1 MNKDCLVGLMFG
13 LGIGA
18 AVGILT
24 ATRSGEQTRA
34 KLRGDFRQGV
44 DSVKDQA
51 NKLRDSAMR
60 QVERRKEGLSEAVD
74 AGKQAY
80 RQAAG

>member
-1 MNKDCLVGLMFG
+1 MNRDCLVGLMFG
-13 LGIGA
+13 LGIGV

-24 ATRSGEQTRA
+24 ATQSGEQTRA
-34 KLRGDFRQGV
+34 KLRGGFREGM

-51 NKLRDSAMR
+51 SKLRNSAM
-60 QVERRKEGLSEAVD
+60 QEVERRRDDISEAVD